1 MRMTKKEICRSA
13 LASLALKNQLIST
26 HNVGTVFNARIQEG
40 SFSVKSTRLNSAD
53 FSSQDNKL
61 KWVDFSRKRANI
73 RWFSSQDS
81 KYVVKIDIDSRLE
94 NVLKAADFLAKIS
107 S

>member
-61 KWVDFSRKRANI
+61 KWVDFSRKRAKINLD
-73 RWFSSQDS
+73 SS
-81 KYVVKIDIDSRLE
+81 LE
-94 NVLKAADFLAKIS
+94 NELKSDDFLAKIS